1 MLKQETVLSLLD
13 EIIKIIVYLLLTIIV
28 LTIQIIIYIRIIC
41 NRNNLMCY

>member
-13 EIIKIIVYLLLTIIV
+13 EIIKIIVYVLLTIIV